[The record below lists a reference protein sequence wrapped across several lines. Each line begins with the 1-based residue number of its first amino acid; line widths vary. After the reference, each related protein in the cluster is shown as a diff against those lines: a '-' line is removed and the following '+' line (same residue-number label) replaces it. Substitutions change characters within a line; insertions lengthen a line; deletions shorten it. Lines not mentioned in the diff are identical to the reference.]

1 MARLV
6 GRQVGNAGPDPARLG
21 LGGDEGGVAVP
32 VGQGV
37 GGRGFRLGG
46 GFTLRGGGRLGPLR
60 RSRRARE
67 RGWSERGGRGGWS
80 SAPSPSPHRRRARA
94 FNSPASPP
102 SPQPGRW
109 LWPPT
114 WRGRPLRRWGLWPDD
129 EGGRG
134 GGRRVRGGGERVD
147 RPACAAGRV
156 SVSLSLSLCLSHRRA
171 VQTRGGQGNG
181 GCVGG
186 SGGWVGHLERERMGE
201 RVWDPEIAALLFS
214 VAFSPAPKRKST
226 RCSRSST
233 RRPGCVCVCVCVCVS
248 VCVCV
253 HLCVRAPSRLAW
265 RASVMPPVLRA
276 GAWVPRAPALSHLCH
291 RIATRATPSLS
302 LPTPGRLRP
311 APPHAARRGRMHPT
325 ADLPGGPVMDGGE
338 CLRT

>member
-1 MARLV
+1 MLSISLSLSLSFSLSLSLSLSVPLSFLPLFHLDGLRPLAQHDEAGLAFTPHRVDAGAEEDSMARLV

-21 LGGDEGGVAVP
+21 LGGDEGGVAVT

-60 RSRRARE
+60 RSKRARE
-67 RGWSERGGRGGWS
+67 RGWKERGGRGGWS

-147 RPACAAGRV
+147 RPACAAGSV

-186 SGGWVGHLERERMGE
+186 SGGWVGHLERERE
-201 RVWDPEIAALLFS
+201 
-214 VAFSPAPKRKST
+214 
-226 RCSRSST
+226 
-233 RRPGCVCVCVCVCVS
+233 
-248 VCVCV
+248 
-253 HLCVRAPSRLAW
+253 
-265 RASVMPPVLRA
+265 
-276 GAWVPRAPALSHLCH
+276 
-291 RIATRATPSLS
+291 
-302 LPTPGRLRP
+302 
-311 APPHAARRGRMHPT
+311 
-325 ADLPGGPVMDGGE
+325 
-338 CLRT
+338 